1 VAKNARRERLFL
13 IAVLFAGLLLRFWGL
28 TAQSLW
34 RDEVDTYVF
43 ATRSWSQVLGMFTR
57 PGENGPLYF
66 LLMRFW
72 IALTGKSDFA
82 LRYSSL
88 LAGVL
93 VLPLLYRLCAPKL
106 GRQTAL
112 ATTFLAAISPFFI
125 WYSQEAKMYS
135 LLLLLAVLATWL
147 YVEALARG
155 GWRWPAYFV
164 VTVAAIYVHLL
175 AALLIPLHLLLGVF
189 FWRQWRQQWWQ
200 GALTFAA
207 FVLPYL
213 PLAWWEKKLL
223 FSPTFRT
230 GHAWVPLADIFRRQ
244 FAVTFFGIQ
253 TLPHPWHLPTGVILA
268 PLLFLAV
275 VGLLAPQLKKPVRL
289 ALLSWFVGGVL
300 GIYLISL
307 GMPIYLERY
316 LIWTGPAVLALVAAG
331 LIALKANAR
340 LVALTAFFLVLM
352 SMGWGVVHQ
361 QAYPIKTDLRDLT
374 HDWERMRQPGDL
386 VIFQIPYMKY
396 SFWFYTARRP
406 PFREGLYTN
415 SGMTAA
421 EVNKQMRQ
429 QVAGRKRVWLV
440 VSEEWMWDNRQ
451 LVRKW
456 LQAHGRLLWRK
467 SYTGAE
473 LLLFQ
478 LK

>member
-1 VAKNARRERLFL
+1 MAENRRREKFFLLALLLVGFL
-13 IAVLFAGLLLRFWGL
+13 IRFWGL

-72 IALTGKSDFA
+72 ITLTGKSDFA

-93 VLPLLYRLCAPKL
+93 FLPLLYHLLAPKL
-106 GRQTAL
+106 GRQTTL
-112 ATTFLAAISPFFI
+112 VATLLAALSPFFI

-135 LLLLLAVLATWL
+135 FLLLLAILATWL
-147 YVEALARG
+147 YVEALASG

-189 FWRQWRQQWWQ
+189 FWRQWRRQWWQ
-200 GALTFAA
+200 GTLTFAG

-230 GHAWVPLADIFRRQ
+230 GHAWVPLTDMFRRQ
-244 FAVTFFGIQ
+244 FAVNFFGIQ
-253 TLPHPWHLPTGVILA
+253 APPRPFHLPTAVILA
-268 PLLFLAV
+268 PLLFVAV
-275 VGLLAPQLKKPVRL
+275 IGLFAPQLKWPARL
-289 ALLSWFVGGVL
+289 ALLSWFAGGILSV
-300 GIYLISL
+300 YLISL

-316 LIWTGPAVLALVAAG
+316 LIWTGPAILALVAAG
-331 LIALKANAR
+331 LIALR
-340 LVALTAFFLVLM
+340 DISRPIALAALFLVLI
-352 SMGWGVVHQ
+352 SMGWGTVHQ
-361 QAYPIKTDLRDLT
+361 QVYPIKANLRDLT
-374 HDWERMRQPGDL
+374 HDWEKMRQPNDL

-396 SFWFYTARRP
+396 SFWFYTNRRP

-415 SGMTAA
+415 ANMSTP
-421 EVNKQMRQ
+421 EVDKQMRQ
-429 QVAGRKRVWLV
+429 QVAGHKRVWLV
-440 VSEEWMWDNRQ
+440 ISEEWMWDNRQ

-456 LQAHGRLLWRK
+456 LQTHGKLRWHK

-478 LK
+478 LQ